1 MGLFDVYCNDT
12 LIHIVE
18 FNEEPEPFPFSLDTF
33 CVGQSILSIIYNT
46 NTDFTYEWTDM
57 DGEIISIGD
66 SLLLNSNNYTIGN
79 HEIQLTVLNECGEE
93 TTSEDLVI
101 EKCDIPNVITPNGDN
116 LNDYFYT
123 HFASIYDD
131 VNLII
136 LNRWGKVVFE
146 DSAYKNQWNGTNSK
160 GNPLGSGTYYFF
172 LSFDEGKEKN
182 QGILQ
187 IINN

>member
-1 MGLFDVYCNDT
+1 MV
-12 LIHIVE
+12 
-18 FNEEPEPFPFSLDTF
+18 
-33 CVGQSILSIIYNT
+33 IIKI
-46 NTDFTYEWTDM
+46 FV
-57 DGEIISIGD
+57 
-66 SLLLNSNNYTIGN
+66 
-79 HEIQLTVLNECGEE
+79 H
-93 TTSEDLVI
+93 EDLVI
-101 EKCDIPNVITPNGDN
+101 EKCNIPNVITPNGDN
-116 LNDYFYT
+116 VNDFFYT

-172 LSFDEGKEKN
+172 LTFDEGKEKN

-187 IINN
+187 IVTN